1 MILLRGYL
9 LAGLIIHKVVW
20 ELLTRRQSLV
30 SNELH
35 PTRSFSLTFVKAV
48 KIGILLGIIAQTLV
62 RDVLPIIQEP
72 LILRFIGI
80 LIYTVGLLLAIS
92 ARIQL
97 GSNWA
102 NIETAQVLSGQE
114 VVSKGIYRYI
124 RHPIYV
130 GDLLLLFGF
139 ELSLNS
145 WLVVAVA
152 LMTPVVLRK
161 AVHEEKI
168 LIGSLPGYADY
179 CKTTKR
185 FVPFLI

>member
-1 MILLRGYL
+1 MILLRCYL
-9 LAGLIIHKVVW
+9 LAGLIVHKVVW
-20 ELLTRRQSLV
+20 ELLKRRQSPV
-30 SNELH
+30 SSEQH
-35 PTRSFSLTFVKAV
+35 SAQSLGLKFVKAV
-48 KIGILLGIIAQTLV
+48 KIGILLGIIVQTLV
-62 RDVLPIIQEP
+62 RDVLPITDAPFI
-72 LILRFIGI
+72 IRFVGV
-80 LIYTVGLLLAIS
+80 LIYSLGLVLAIS

-97 GSNWA
+97 GSNWT

-145 WLVVAVA
+145 WFVVAVA

-161 AVHEEKI
+161 ALHEEKI
-168 LIGSLPGYADY
+168 LIGNLPDYANY
-179 CKTTKR
+179 CKNTKR
-185 FVPFLI
+185 FVPFLF